1 MQRQNSVELLESI
14 RARLLDPSW
23 LDTAVTRASA
33 LAIIVGEAKTIAEA
47 LGRPLSGRE
56 APYRPLL
63 ASIIACKGRLRILQ
77 IIQLF
82 QMEAS
87 VTDAVMKLKVEEP
100 DREQARKGAS
110 FLERAS
116 VLEHGGL
123 YLTKADGERVMA
135 EMPASLLRAMQSLL
149 TAVAESGTAFVFKPE
164 DEVSP
169 ERAAELLGVSRPIV
183 YQRMDTGK
191 LPFRQVGTHRR
202 IRAADVAKLK
212 QFEDRR
218 RSFAAALS
226 ADTEDL
232 EENYAQPGK
241 SGS

>member
-1 MQRQNSVELLESI
+1 MTSAAVLHRKNP
-14 RARLLDPSW
+14 PSPAGFFA
-23 LDTAVTRASA
+23 LTMLA
-33 LAIIVGEAKTIAEA
+33 LAIGTYRYYRCCNYFRWSHPMAET
-47 LGRPLSGRE
+47 
-56 APYRPLL
+56 
-63 ASIIACKGRLRILQ
+63 
-77 IIQLF
+77 
-82 QMEAS
+82 M
-87 VTDAVMKLKVEEP
+87 TKLKVEEI

-110 FLERAS
+110 FLGRAS

-123 YLTKADGERVMA
+123 FLTKADGERVMA

-149 TAVAESGTAFVFKPE
+149 AAVAEAGTAFVFKPE

-183 YQRMDTGK
+183 YQRMDTGR

-202 IRAADVAKLK
+202 IRAADVAELK

-218 RSFAAALS
+218 RTFAAALS

-241 SGS
+241 SAS

>member
-1 MQRQNSVELLESI
+1 MAE
-14 RARLLDPSW
+14 
-23 LDTAVTRASA
+23 TVT
-33 LAIIVGEAKTIAEA
+33 
-47 LGRPLSGRE
+47 
-56 APYRPLL
+56 
-63 ASIIACKGRLRILQ
+63 
-77 IIQLF
+77 
-82 QMEAS
+82 
-87 VTDAVMKLKVEEP
+87 KLKVEEI
-100 DREQARKGAS
+100 DREQAKKGAS

-123 YLTKADGERVMA
+123 YLTKADGEKVMA
-135 EMPASLLRAMQSLL
+135 EMPIALLRAMQNILAAL
-149 TAVAESGTAFVFKPE
+149 GEAGEAVVFKPE

-202 IRAADVAKLK
+202 IRAADVAELK
-212 QFEDRR
+212 QSEDRR

-241 SGS
+241 SAS

>member
-1 MQRQNSVELLESI
+1 MTE
-14 RARLLDPSW
+14 
-23 LDTAVTRASA
+23 AVT
-33 LAIIVGEAKTIAEA
+33 
-47 LGRPLSGRE
+47 
-56 APYRPLL
+56 
-63 ASIIACKGRLRILQ
+63 
-77 IIQLF
+77 
-82 QMEAS
+82 
-87 VTDAVMKLKVEEP
+87 KLKVEET
-100 DREQARKGAS
+100 DRAQAKKGAS

-116 VLEHGGL
+116 VLDHGGL
-123 YLTKADGERVMA
+123 FLTKADGEKVMT

-149 TAVAESGTAFVFKPE
+149 AAMAEAGTAFVFKPD

-202 IRAADVAKLK
+202 IRAADVAELK
-212 QFEDRR
+212 QSEDRR

-241 SGS
+241 SAS

>member
-1 MQRQNSVELLESI
+1 M
-14 RARLLDPSW
+14 DPSW
-23 LDTAVTRASA
+23 LDTAAARASA
-33 LAIIVGEAKTIAEA
+33 LSIIEGEAMTIAEV
-47 LGRPLSGRE
+47 LGRPKWSR
-56 APYRPLL
+56 APYL
-63 ASIIACKGRLRILQ
+63 ASIIACKGRLHILQ
-77 IIQLF
+77 IIQLL

-87 VTDAVMKLKVEEP
+87 VTDAVMKLKVDEP
-100 DREQARKGAS
+100 DREQARKGAN

-116 VLEHGGL
+116 MLEHGGL

-232 EENYAQPGK
+232 EENYVQPGK
-241 SGS
+241 SAS

>member
-1 MQRQNSVELLESI
+1 MT
-14 RARLLDPSW
+14 D
-23 LDTAVTRASA
+23 A
-33 LAIIVGEAKTIAEA
+33 LTK
-47 LGRPLSGRE
+47 
-56 APYRPLL
+56 
-63 ASIIACKGRLRILQ
+63 LQ
-77 IIQLF
+77 I
-82 QMEAS
+82 
-87 VTDAVMKLKVEEP
+87 EES
-100 DREQARKGAS
+100 DREQAGKGAS
-110 FLERAS
+110 LLERAS
-116 VLEHGGL
+116 LLEHGGL
-123 YLTKADGERVMA
+123 FLTKADGEKVMA

-149 TAVAESGTAFVFKPE
+149 TALAEAGVAFVFKPE

-202 IRAADVAKLK
+202 IRAADVAELK

-232 EENYAQPGK
+232 EDNYAQPGK
-241 SGS
+241 SAS

>member
-1 MQRQNSVELLESI
+1 MAE
-14 RARLLDPSW
+14 
-23 LDTAVTRASA
+23 TVTR
-33 LAIIVGEAKTIAEA
+33 
-47 LGRPLSGRE
+47 
-56 APYRPLL
+56 
-63 ASIIACKGRLRILQ
+63 
-77 IIQLF
+77 
-82 QMEAS
+82 
-87 VTDAVMKLKVEEP
+87 LKVEEI

-123 YLTKADGERVMA
+123 FLTKADGGKVMT
-135 EMPASLLRAMQSLL
+135 EMPASLLRAMQSVLA
-149 TAVAESGTAFVFKPE
+149 AVAEAGEALVFKPE

-183 YQRMDTGK
+183 YQRMDTGR

-202 IRAADVAKLK
+202 IRAADVAELK

-241 SGS
+241 SAS

>member
-1 MQRQNSVELLESI
+1 
-14 RARLLDPSW
+14 
-23 LDTAVTRASA
+23 
-33 LAIIVGEAKTIAEA
+33 
-47 LGRPLSGRE
+47 
-56 APYRPLL
+56 
-63 ASIIACKGRLRILQ
+63 
-77 IIQLF
+77 
-82 QMEAS
+82 MEAS

>member
-1 MQRQNSVELLESI
+1 M
-14 RARLLDPSW
+14 
-23 LDTAVTRASA
+23 
-33 LAIIVGEAKTIAEA
+33 
-47 LGRPLSGRE
+47 
-56 APYRPLL
+56 
-63 ASIIACKGRLRILQ
+63 
-77 IIQLF
+77 
-82 QMEAS
+82 
-87 VTDAVMKLKVEEP
+87 TDAVMKLKVEEP

-149 TAVAESGTAFVFKPE
+149 TAVAEFRHGVRFQ
-164 DEVSP
+164 
-169 ERAAELLGVSRPIV
+169 AEPRTRSRPSEPLNCSAFPGLSSISAS
-183 YQRMDTGK
+183 DTGK

-218 RSFAAALS
+218 RSFAAAMS

-241 SGS
+241 SAS

>member
-1 MQRQNSVELLESI
+1 M
-14 RARLLDPSW
+14 
-23 LDTAVTRASA
+23 TGA
-33 LAIIVGEAKTIAEA
+33 LT
-47 LGRPLSGRE
+47 
-56 APYRPLL
+56 
-63 ASIIACKGRLRILQ
+63 
-77 IIQLF
+77 
-82 QMEAS
+82 
-87 VTDAVMKLKVEEP
+87 KLKVDES

-110 FLERAS
+110 LLERAS
-116 VLEHGGL
+116 VLDHGGVF
-123 YLTKADGERVMA
+123 LTKADGEKVMA

-149 TAVAESGTAFVFKPE
+149 TAVAEAGVAFVFKPE

-202 IRAADVAKLK
+202 IRAADVAELK

-232 EENYAQPGK
+232 EDNYAQPGK
-241 SGS
+241 SAS